1 MNASF
6 APGPIPAIVVARPL
20 VALAFVA
27 LPFVASCQGAGNP
40 AGTGQGGSD
49 APAGTGGLPAGSG
62 GRGGAGGSS
71 ATGGVA
77 AGGAG
82 PTGSGGGGTG
92 AGGAA
97 GAPATCPAVA
107 CGEGLVCERYGGP
120 TCLDATWAA
129 WPMPNS
135 QPDVMAG
142 APNPASY
149 TDNADGTV
157 TDNVTKLIWQKEPP
171 STVFPSFD
179 ATKTYCA
186 ALVLGG
192 YDDWR
197 IPTRIELVSIVDY
210 GRTHPALDPVFGAGP
225 SVNYVAMP
233 GVNQATPWTVGF
245 FEGSATR
252 SGYSNTNVVRCV
264 R

>member
-1 MNASF
+1 VSATHHDPVLMA
-6 APGPIPAIVVARPL
+6 VVVL
-20 VALAFVA
+20 I
-27 LPFVASCQGAGNP
+27 FVASCRDSGHLLGQAHDAGDPSNPGVGGA
-40 AGTGQGGSD
+40 AAIT
-49 APAGTGGLPAGSG
+49 
-62 GRGGAGGSS
+62 GGAG
-71 ATGGVA
+71 AGGAA

-82 PTGSGGGGTG
+82 LAGAGTGG

-107 CGEGLVCERYGGP
+107 CTQDLICERYGGP

-135 QPDVMAG
+135 QADVVAG

-171 STVFPSFD
+171 STVFPSFND
-179 ATKTYCA
+179 AKVYCA

-197 IPTRIELVSIVDY
+197 VPTRIELVSIVDY
-210 GRTHPALDPVFGAGP
+210 GRAHPALDPVFGPGP

-233 GVNQATPWTVGF
+233 GSNDVSPWTVGF
-245 FEGSATR
+245 YEGAATR
-252 SGYSNTNVVRCV
+252 SGYSTMNVVRCV